1 MRQVTYTDTDGRKW
15 QRLLPD
21 SAPDSDARKG
31 VPLGPPSL
39 EPLNLEH
46 DFEVRLHNA
55 LFNRGLITADD
66 VRLRPNEVAAALM
79 SALRLD
85 TQTIQALY

>member
-1 MRQVTYTDTDGRKW
+1 MRQVTYTDTAGRKW

-21 SAPDSDARKG
+21 AAPDSDARKG

-39 EPLNLEH
+39 EALGLNHET
-46 DFEVRLHNA
+46 EVRLHNA

-66 VRLRPNEVAAALM
+66 VARRPNEVAAALM

-85 TQTIQALY
+85 AQTIMALY